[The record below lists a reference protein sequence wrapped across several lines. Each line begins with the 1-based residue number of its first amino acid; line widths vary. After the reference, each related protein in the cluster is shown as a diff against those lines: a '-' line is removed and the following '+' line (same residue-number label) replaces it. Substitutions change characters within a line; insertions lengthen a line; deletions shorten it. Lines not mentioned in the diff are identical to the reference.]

1 MFDKNFTC
9 CFTGHREIEKQHIE
23 NLPRVLEAVLRG
35 LISNGYFIFVAG
47 GALGFDT
54 IAAETVLSL
63 KEEFPQLMLKIVAPC
78 ADQSETWSE
87 SDKRK
92 YERIREAADDYICM
106 SATYNRDCM
115 KRRNLEMVKMSAVCI
130 AYCMRERTGSSQT
143 VAFANQ
149 EGLDVIDLIPLLEL
163 YNENA

>member
-1 MFDKNFTC
+1 VFDKNFTC

-35 LISNGYFIFVAG
+35 LISNGYFIFVVG

-63 KEEFPQLMLKIVAPC
+63 KEEFPQLLLKVVAPC
-78 ADQSETWSE
+78 ADQHETWSDK
-87 SDKRK
+87 DKRK

-106 SATYNRDCM
+106 SAAYSRDCM

-149 EGLDVIDLIPLLEL
+149 EGLDVIDLIPLLDY
-163 YNENA
+163 YNSNI